1 MSNTK
6 LIATPAAVIN
16 ASTDTA
22 YGTMTKSVISAVD
35 YADKS
40 ENKWQNAGA
49 AVRAYFPSRENL
61 EAVKAQFIAD
71 AILPAIPKHAAA
83 LAVELPRKG
92 SVQYKAL
99 STANLTKWDAADK
112 AKKAARATA
121 DTYFTRVLN
130 YAFPKIHEE
139 KSEEEKA
146 AANSL
151 ETKFNKVLSDLI
163 GKCEKAE
170 NATFDVVAVKAA
182 LVKAQKLVNKSAE

>member
-6 LIATPAAVIN
+6 LIATPAAAIN

-22 YGTMTKSVISAVD
+22 YGATCKSVISAVD

-92 SVQYKAL
+92 SVEYKAL
-99 STANLTKWDAADK
+99 STANLAKWDAADK

-121 DTYFTRVLN
+121 DTYFSRVLN
-130 YAFPKIHEE
+130 YAFPK
-139 KSEEEKA
+139 EKA
-146 AANSL
+146 ESTPKSI
-151 ETKFNKVLSDLI
+151 EVKFNEALTDLI
-163 GKCEKAE
+163 KACEKAE
-170 NATFDVVAVKAA
+170 DAPFDVVAVKAA